1 MEEKSNSISISQSL
15 FNKIQTRIK
24 NSDNEF
30 DSVDSY
36 VEYVLTELLEDE
48 TPSYSQ
54 DEEIEVEKH
63 LKDMG
68 YI

>member
-1 MEEKSNSISISQSL
+1 MEDVNHSISISHKL
-15 FNKIQTRIK
+15 FNKIQERLQK
-24 NSDNEF
+24 SGGEF
-30 DSVDSY
+30 NSVDSY
-36 VEYVLTELLEDE
+36 VEYVLTELLDDE
-48 TPSYSQ
+48 PTSYTK

>member
-1 MEEKSNSISISQSL
+1 MKEETCSVLISKKL
-15 FNKIQTRIK
+15 FNKIQERLK

-30 DSVDSY
+30 STVDSY
-36 VEYVLTELLEDE
+36 IEYVLAELLDDDVSPY
-48 TPSYSQ
+48 TKQ
-54 DEEIEVEKH
+54 EEEEVEKH